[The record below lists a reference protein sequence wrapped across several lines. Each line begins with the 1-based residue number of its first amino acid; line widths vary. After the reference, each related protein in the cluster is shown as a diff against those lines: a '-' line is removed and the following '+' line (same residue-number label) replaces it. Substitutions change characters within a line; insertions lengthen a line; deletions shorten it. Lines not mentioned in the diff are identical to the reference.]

1 LLALKTCSVCKL
13 DLPATDF
20 YKQAET
26 KDGLSYRCKKCVR
39 EYKVKLNN
47 DTKYATMYARAY
59 VLARKH
65 PKLSLDLV
73 IKFYQEH
80 FTGKCDICSKVI
92 TGKDMHLDHNHTT
105 GVLRGWLC
113 MLCNT
118 GLGKFKDN
126 PDLLRKALS
135 YLEQR

>member
-1 LLALKTCSVCKL
+1 MLGLKTCSTCKS

-39 EYKVKLNN
+39 AYKAKLDG
-47 DTKYATMYARAY
+47 DTGYATMYARAY
-59 VLARKH
+59 VLAKKH
-65 PKLSLDLV
+65 PELSRDQV
-73 IKFYQEH
+73 VKFYQDH
-80 FTGKCDICSKVI
+80 FTGKCDICTKGI
-92 TGKDMHLDHNHTT
+92 TGKDMHLDHDHKT

-113 MLCNT
+113 MHCNT
-118 GLGKFKDN
+118 GLGKFQDN

-135 YLEQR
+135 YLERR